1 MDSVT
6 QAALGAA
13 VAFGCWHRQLGR
25 RALGWGLLFG
35 TLPDLDILLFPWL
48 DPVQRLLW
56 HRGESHA
63 IWAMFVGA
71 ALFAPL
77 LVRIHRHPT
86 PPPPGA
92 PHRSPRAPLSFRD
105 AFVGLWLIFATHVL
119 IDVFTVY
126 GTQLLAP
133 FSRHGFGTNNLF
145 IIDPLYTAPLLFGIL
160 LALVLRSPRARHLAN
175 VAGLALST
183 LYVAWSFVAQARAA
197 RVFSVALAEA
207 GHTVAPGRGITSA
220 TPLNTLLWRH
230 VAEVEGGFVIG
241 YWSWLD
247 LDDTVRFD
255 FIPRAADTLPPAV
268 RESRAFT
275 TVEWFSQGF
284 WAALPSPEDPASV
297 IVADLRFNE
306 MRPGADAPPSGW
318 VWPFAWRFPA
328 SPDPAAGI
336 PLDQVPAD
344 FGARGAGFDDIW
356 RRLRGDRS
364 VW

>member
-13 VAFGCWHRQLGR
+13 VAYGCWHRQLGR

-77 LVRIHRHPT
+77 LVRIHRNPT
-86 PPPPGA
+86 APPPEA

-105 AFVGLWLIFATHVL
+105 AFVGLWLVFSTHVL

-133 FSRHGFGTNNLF
+133 FSRHGFGLNNLF
-145 IIDPLYTAPLLFGIL
+145 IIDPLYTAPLVFGIL
-160 LALVLRSPRARHLAN
+160 LALVLRRPRARHLAN

-183 LYVAWSFVAQARAA
+183 LYVVWSFVAQTRAA
-197 RVFSVALAEA
+197 MVFAQARLSS
-207 GHTVAPGRGITSA
+207 GHDVTPGRAITSA
-220 TPLNTLLWRH
+220 TALNTVLWRH
-230 VAEVEGGFVIG
+230 LAEVEGGFVIG

-247 LDDTVRFD
+247 RDTSVRFD
-255 FIPRAADTLPPAV
+255 FIPRSADTLPAAV
-268 RESRAFT
+268 RESRAFA

-284 WAALPSPEDPASV
+284 WAAFPSPDDPAV
-297 IVADLRFNE
+297 IHVVDLRFSE
-306 MRPGADAPPSGW
+306 MRPGTGASAHEW
-318 VWPFAWRFPA
+318 VWPFSWDFPA
-328 SPDPAAGI
+328 SPAPGDEI
-336 PLDQVPAD
+336 PLQQTIAD
-344 FGARGAGFDDIW
+344 LDARSAGFDDVW
-356 RRLRGDRS
+356 RRLKGDRDA
-364 VW
+364 W